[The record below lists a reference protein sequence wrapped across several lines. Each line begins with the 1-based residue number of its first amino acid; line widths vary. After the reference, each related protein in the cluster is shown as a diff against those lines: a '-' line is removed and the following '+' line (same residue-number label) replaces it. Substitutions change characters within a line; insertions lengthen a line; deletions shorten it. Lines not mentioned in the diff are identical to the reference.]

1 VVVSEE
7 FKASTLERYSSPL
20 WMTLRHPL
28 LRVGAAPTYSLFA
41 PLLL

>member
-1 VVVSEE
+1 VVSEE
-7 FKASTLERYSSPL
+7 FLKSTLEHDLSPL
-20 WMTLRHPL
+20 WRTLRHPL